1 MAFRNMACTPQVIG
15 LASERGETHGGDGDM
30 SDQGAQH
37 AVRVLGNATS
47 FGLSDMQS
55 YYDMSVN
62 RQHQPVHNPP
72 PYLDVDSGFA
82 FTSTMHNLCIS
93 SASLNRYSPHAQS
106 LGPGNLPLPINQVP
120 CSMDESGT
128 NDNVGESVRGHI
140 KRKNAAV
147 AGSYHFV
154 NGFAGSSSSS
164 HAPQNHA
171 LRPWDPSFESNISPN
186 IAPFNPS
193 EYHSRNGWSSMEGS
207 SIPGTNG
214 FNSVVRPEPA
224 QCGNYTFPATHIDHA
239 WMSQAANGVADGV
252 PYVNAA
258 SNAQG
263 N

>member
-1 MAFRNMACTPQVIG
+1 MAFRNMACTPQVID
-15 LASERGETHGGDGDM
+15 LALERGQTHGGGGDM

-37 AVRVLGNATS
+37 AVRVVGNATS
-47 FGLSDMQS
+47 IGLSDMRS
-55 YYDMSVN
+55 YYDVSMN

-72 PYLDVDSGFA
+72 PNLAVDSGFA
-82 FTSTMHNLCIS
+82 FTSTMNHPCITS
-93 SASLNRYSPHAQS
+93 TALNRYSPHAQS

-120 CSMDESGT
+120 GSMDESGT
-128 NDNVGESVRGHI
+128 NDNVGESIRERI

-171 LRPWDPSFESNISPN
+171 LRPWDPSFESNI
-186 IAPFNPS
+186 APFNPS
-193 EYHSRNGWSSMEGS
+193 EYHSHNGWSSMEGS

-214 FNSVVRPEPA
+214 FNSVVHPEPA
-224 QCGNYTFPATHIDHA
+224 QRGNYTFPATHIGHA
-239 WMSQAANGVADGV
+239 WMLQAANGVADGV